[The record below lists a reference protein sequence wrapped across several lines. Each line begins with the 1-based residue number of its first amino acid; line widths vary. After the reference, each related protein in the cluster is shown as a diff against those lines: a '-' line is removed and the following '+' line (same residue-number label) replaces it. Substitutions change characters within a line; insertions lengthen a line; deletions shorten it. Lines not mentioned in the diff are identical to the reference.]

1 MLGPVIELT
10 EGLCD
15 AAQPGQ
21 MLLNAAVG
29 DAVAGVVNV
38 APVTLPPQRG
48 GPDLGVVMEVLKVP
62 R

>member
-38 APVTLPPQRG
+38 APVTLPPRPG
-48 GPDLGVVMEVLKVP
+48 GPDLGVVLEVWEAP
-62 R
+62 